1 MATMEEKNRVSTTL
15 PEVYTRWS
23 LTDDLSMLRRF
34 SSLRVLRKDGLW
46 MPLVGGETSGML
58 SRLGDRVEG
67 RRGARKEGRRGSREE
82 EM

>member
-1 MATMEEKNRVSTTL
+1 
-15 PEVYTRWS
+15 
-23 LTDDLSMLRRF
+23 
-34 SSLRVLRKDGLW
+34 